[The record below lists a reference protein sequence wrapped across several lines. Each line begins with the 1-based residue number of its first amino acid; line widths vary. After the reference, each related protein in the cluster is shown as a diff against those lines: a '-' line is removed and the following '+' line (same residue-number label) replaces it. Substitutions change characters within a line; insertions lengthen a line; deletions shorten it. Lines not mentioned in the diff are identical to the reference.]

1 MSRKTSFEKIT
12 AALTEHG
19 WQWDVESTSVRVP
32 DPESGKVIRDV
43 TGRAI
48 YTPTKEITAKRV
60 AASNGN
66 GFDFEVTFDELGK
79 YLADF
84 TRGTRHPVTFGNR
97 PSVKMIVEAVE
108 QDSPQAIIERREWQ
122 EQERQKD
129 LQREAEEVQFAYDSA
144 TVDFIAAKSDAVDL
158 LVEEGLDLSTAIKV
172 VGLVLSKEQFVTLLE
187 AEKKVENAGRGWGL
201 GKFPLGTYADGKPV
215 ESVESVQA

>member
-48 YTPTKEITAKRV
+48 YTPTKEITAQRIS
-60 AASNGN
+60 ATNGD

-79 YLADF
+79 YLADY

-97 PSVKMIVEAVE
+97 PSVKTIAEAIKH
-108 QDSPQAIIERREWQ
+108 DSPESIIKRQEWRD
-122 EQERQKD
+122 QERQKD
-129 LQREAEEVQFAYDSA
+129 LQREAEQVQAAYDA
-144 TVDFIAAKSDAVDL
+144 AVVDRIVARSDAASVLVKHGLSQEQAKVVVDL
-158 LVEEGLDLSTAIKV
+158 LVHETFARVI
-172 VGLVLSKEQFVTLLE
+172 E
-187 AEKKVENAGRGWGL
+187 AEEKVEKAGRGYGL